1 MKGWE
6 IVITDIQFYVGLVSI
21 LGFGWSV
28 FKFILNARLAPLERQ
43 VEQNKDEINRLN
55 QEHSRFREDYNE
67 IKLSMKS
74 MSQDISHIL
83 DGLDKLNTALVPMQ
97 AKLQANSDE
106 IIRLQG
112 ESKQHEKDIVSLR
125 H

>member
-28 FKFILNARLAPLERQ
+28 FKFILDARLAPLERQ

-83 DGLDKLNTALVPMQ
+83 GGLDKLNTALVPMQ
-97 AKLQANSDE
+97 IKLQANSDE